1 MCFLFQFRSGYPAQG
16 TKAFTNEALDV
27 DGGMN
32 SVVGEFV
39 DFFLLSC
46 IHLRTDLFKFFF
58 KSYRLLNNVHFQMV
72 IINIYYKRA
81 TFYNPF

>member
-32 SVVGEFV
+32 SVVGEFI
-39 DFFLLSC
+39 DFFCFAYIYAQICSN
-46 IHLRTDLFKFFF
+46 
-58 KSYRLLNNVHFQMV
+58 SSLNHTG
-72 IINIYYKRA
+72 Y
-81 TFYNPF
+81 